1 MPVVIYAKNVALV
14 QWGAIIQAGVFSGSF
29 WLDRP
34 GSQSGSAAFGAS
46 SLHLRSTQERLA
58 KGEMAL
64 GCSWM
69 FRATLSVIIPR

>member
-34 GSQSGSAAFGAS
+34 GSQSGSATFGAS
-46 SLHLRSTQERLA
+46 SLHLRSTQGTAR
-58 KGEMAL
+58 
-64 GCSWM
+64 
-69 FRATLSVIIPR
+69 